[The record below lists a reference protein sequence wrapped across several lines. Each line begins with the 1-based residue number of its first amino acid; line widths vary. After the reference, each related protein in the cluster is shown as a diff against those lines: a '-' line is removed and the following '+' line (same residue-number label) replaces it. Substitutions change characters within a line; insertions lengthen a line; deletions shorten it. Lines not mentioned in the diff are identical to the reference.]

1 MQWLLAI
8 AALALLSR
16 RSSESTAGSNQ
27 SGAPQAGSN
36 QSGAPQAGAPGSEKA
51 IVKQAPAPIDRAR
64 AGAEQF
70 VKTVVIVGKVIS
82 TLVAL
87 GGPYAVIAA
96 MVVVIIAVIVF
107 NLGAQ
112 VEFEWRAKRN
122 WLLTT
127 GPDGGPA
134 WRGRKTEV
142 VVARTLILGEYSQ
155 KAWWGPVQDVSTEW
169 GEEEYRMP
177 EWNAASGREI
187 GQLGYAVVFARRVKE
202 VQTPRIQ
209 IFGNTFQF
217 KARLYASPPPQ
228 DPFDIYEWFFWR
240 RNYTEKPPQE
250 WVTACAAVAQSTAD
264 GEWLGAA
271 VALAL
276 GDNLPLPQPVTV
288 DVYGPGNPRGVFAGG
303 EPPAELPFVPEAHA
317 AGYLHAGLE
326 VYREWALPFGARKF
340 GNVPEDVF
348 RGRLAAAY
356 EQVMGFPL
364 KVPQNA

>member
-1 MQWLLAI
+1 VQWLLAI
-8 AALALLSR
+8 AALALLAR
-16 RSSESTAGSNQ
+16 RPSESTPGS
-27 SGAPQAGSN
+27 PQAGS
-36 QSGAPQAGAPGSEKA
+36 PQAGSPQAGSTQAGSPGSEKA
-51 IVKQAPAPIDRAR
+51 IVKHAPAPIDRAR

-70 VKTVVIVGKVIS
+70 VKSVAIAGKVIS

-96 MVVVIIAVIVF
+96 MVVVIVAVIVF

-112 VEFEWRAKRN
+112 VEFEWRAKRD

-155 KAWWGPVQDVSTEW
+155 RAWWGPVHDVSSEW

-177 EWNAASGREI
+177 EWDAASGREI
-187 GQLGYAVVFARRVKE
+187 SHLGYAVVFARRVKE
-202 VQTPRIQ
+202 IQTPGIQ
-209 IFGNTFQF
+209 VFGQTLQF
-217 KARLYASPPPQ
+217 KARLYALPPPQ
-228 DPFDIYEWFFWR
+228 DPYDRYGWFSWH
-240 RNYTEKPPQE
+240 RNYTVAPPQE
-250 WVTACAAVAQSTAD
+250 WATACAAVAQSTAD

-276 GDNLPLPQPVTV
+276 GDSLPLPMPVTV

-317 AGYLHAGLE
+317 AGYLHAALE
-326 VYREWALPFGARKF
+326 VYREWVLPFGARKF
-340 GNVPEDVF
+340 GDVPEDVF